1 MINWNCNES
10 WFLIVTTKSSVLTPD
25 SWSLILVFL
34 GKVNLDKQT
43 YIEENIGNNKIK
55 SMPTTVLEVHFEV
68 HFEDKL
74 NFNNDVIKI
83 FKSVGKSV
91 T

>member
-10 WFLIVTTKSSVLTPD
+10 WFLIVTTNSSFLTPD

-55 SMPTTVLEVHFEV
+55 LMPTTVLEV